1 MRYPA
6 YRRSQTLWLLWI
18 LLPASMAWIVGAMLS
33 DSAGAGGAGAGVV
46 ALVAGVPLLALM
58 LLVLVL
64 LGRFTLEIGQG
75 RIEWRFGLIG
85 RPRWSVALADVK
97 VVETTRTRWCEGWG
111 IRRTRRGW
119 LYNAAGFG
127 AIELQL
133 RDGRVIRLGSD
144 EPDCLRSFI
153 TARLVK
159 ED

>member
-18 LLPASMAWIVGAMLS
+18 LLPASVAGIVGAMLS
-33 DSAGAGGAGAGVV
+33 DSVRADIAGAGVV
-46 ALVAGVPLLALM
+46 ALVVGLQLLAI
-58 LLVLVL
+58 VL
-64 LGRFTLEIGQG
+64 LGRFTVEVGEG

-119 LYNAAGFG
+119 LYNASGFG
-127 AIELQL
+127 AVELRL

-144 EPDCLRSFI
+144 EPDRLRSFI
-153 TARLVK
+153 TARLVNG
-159 ED
+159 D